1 MLAYHRDSVE
11 TLNRAARAVWGKLGR
26 LSGPELEA
34 PGGRRFRAGDRVVTL
49 SPVLGGLGFDTAMQA
64 WRAVGEPEAQLLEA
78 RRCQVAPEVTRL
90 ERAQHAR
97 EAFLAEHSDVPGRI
111 SELNRAIE
119 AREQLEN
126 MRRFGMLRAQEHAR
140 QFQRGHD
147 LQPDL
152 GYGIDL

>member
-1 MLAYHRDSVE
+1 
-11 TLNRAARAVWGKLGR
+11 
-26 LSGPELEA
+26 
-34 PGGRRFRAGDRVVTL
+34 
-49 SPVLGGLGFDTAMQA
+49 MQA

-97 EAFLAEHSDVPGRI
+97 EGFLAEHSDVPGRI